1 VDSLVDLYQQH
12 QRRLATLLSVVL
24 VVAISLAVANAVV
37 FVVEHLDDGQ
47 NQALLMPS
55 PSANPAPVATPS
67 IAGLDL
73 FGEAQQEVQALLTVE
88 APETRLNLELQGVFT
103 SEVAE
108 DSSAI
113 VAERGKDGE
122 LFAIG
127 DRLPGNAILEAVFD
141 DHILLKRGGQ
151 IEKLMFS
158 DSALRKQFSFSDNT
172 PATGLPTPVAAASDT
187 ATRLQQVR
195 ERIAARQRTNRPA
208 PEQPGTNLRDFVN
221 DYRDKIATDPEGV
234 LSELGVSAVAEGEA
248 SGYRLGNELPSQQM
262 LQAGLQEGDLILSV
276 NGTPVGDIRNDAAL
290 IDQTMAQAQV
300 RVEIQRNDRRF
311 FLSVPVPQQ

>member
-1 VDSLVDLYQQH
+1 MDSLVDFYQQH

-24 VVAISLAVANAVV
+24 VVVISLTVANGVV
-37 FVVEHLDDGQ
+37 FIVEHLDDGQ
-47 NQALLMPS
+47 SQALPMPS
-55 PSANPAPVATPS
+55 PITSPAPAATPS

-73 FGEAQQEVQALLTVE
+73 FGQAQQITQAQITVE

-103 SEVAE
+103 TAVAAE
-108 DSSAI
+108 STAI

-151 IEKLMFS
+151 VEKLMFS
-158 DSALRKQFSFSDNT
+158 DSALRKQFSVGSDT
-172 PATGLPTPVAAASDT
+172 PTTQPAPVATDDST
-187 ATRLQQVR
+187 SRLQQVR
-195 ERIAARQRTNRPA
+195 ERIAERQRNNRPA
-208 PEQPGTNLRDFVN
+208 TVQPGTNLRNFVN
-221 DYRDKIATDPEGV
+221 DYRDKIAADPVG
-234 LSELGVSAVAEGEA
+234 LLAELGVSPVSEGEA

-276 NGTPVGDIRNDAAL
+276 NGLPVGDIRNDAAL
-290 IDQTMAQAQV
+290 LDETLAQSQV